1 MRRRALSKTGSE
13 LFNLAN
19 NFTDTI
25 IKKNSWT
32 EIPLTPPC
40 SPSNKKRRAT
50 TGCLNFKKIDL
61 KKLYLDFTTTDFDR
75 KIDSNTK
82 NMRTASKKLLTFLY
96 KEHNSIPQYID
107 NAISNLVVLIL
118 SDGEKYLTKQKVKMN
133 IHFYLKLA
141 ERASLENDH
150 QTAILVQMALY
161 NHNIQRLKIKKNKKD
176 QEIYDMLNNKYGAF
190 KDCHAKHI
198 REFIEKYN
206 LTDNAPDENFD
217 VDPDYLPSATVLH
230 MHTGKNKAY
239 AKAMQRFGKYPKKI
253 LEITNTLNVI
263 KKRYYYHFYKT
274 NEKLT
279 NLYSSTPHG
288 MKFCKEILNKF
299 EMADS
304 KRPISSLLYNL
315 SSNVAGVENNKS
327 IISSREYQKK
337 SKRRFHGLK
346 YCN

>member
-13 LFNLAN
+13 MFNLAN
-19 NFTDTI
+19 NFNDNI

-32 EIPLTPPC
+32 DIPLTPPS
-40 SPSNKKRRAT
+40 SPSNIKKRRTT
-50 TGCLNFKKIDL
+50 TGCFNFKKINL

-75 KIDSNTK
+75 KIDTNTT

-96 KEHNSIPQYID
+96 KDYKCIPKYID

-133 IHFYLKLA
+133 IHFHLKLA

-150 QTAILVQMALY
+150 QTAILIQMALY
-161 NHNIQRLKIKKNKKD
+161 NHNIQRLNIKKNKKD
-176 QEIYDMLNNKYGAF
+176 KEIYDMLNEKYGAF
-190 KDCHAKHI
+190 KDCHTKHV
-198 REFIEKYN
+198 REFIKKYN
-206 LTDNAPDENFD
+206 LTDNEPDQYFD

-239 AKAMQRFGKYPKKI
+239 AKAMQRFGKYPTKI
-253 LEITNTLNVI
+253 LALTNAFNII
-263 KKRYYYHFYKT
+263 KKKYYYHFFKT

-279 NLYSSTPHG
+279 KLYDSTPYEIA
-288 MKFCKEILNKF
+288 FCKQILDKF
-299 EMADS
+299 DPS
-304 KRPISSLLYNL
+304 KKPIRSLLYNL
-315 SSNVAGVENNKS
+315 SSNVSGIENNKS
-327 IISSREYQKK
+327 LFSSRTYQQKE
-337 SKRRFHGLK
+337 KRRFHGLK